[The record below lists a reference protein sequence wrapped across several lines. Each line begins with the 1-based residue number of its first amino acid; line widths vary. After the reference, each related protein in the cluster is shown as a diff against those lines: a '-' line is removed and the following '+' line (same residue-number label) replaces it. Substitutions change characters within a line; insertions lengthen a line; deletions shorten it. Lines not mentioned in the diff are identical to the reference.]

1 MRYLNEVCRAFY
13 PDLHRCACQ
22 CPGLG
27 TTIFFPGQKPLPD
40 GHGVH
45 SLPPPPRMYEPFW
58 QGRHWPARGLALVRE
73 ARRQAVL
80 IKKQLRR
87 VQRDHSATITP
98 AHALSLTT
106 AQLIEPAPFSLTK
119 PKQVL
124 SQRKNCKRQTQ
135 APVPF
140 THIRLHEFSRGDDCA
155 RIGGGVPTKLLVQ
168 TRVPKNAG
176 KQNTNASSM
185 EQSHRQRRSCP
196 RIANICGD
204 APCPLS

>member
-1 MRYLNEVCRAFY
+1 MPMAWLGEDDILSRAEAAARWAWRALLAAAAE
-13 PDLHRCACQ
+13 DVRAILAGEALACKRR
-22 CPGLG
+22 G
-27 TTIFFPGQKPLPD
+27 TR
-40 GHGVH
+40 
-45 SLPPPPRMYEPFW
+45 PR
-58 QGRHWPARGLALVRE
+58 GSAAGGAH
-73 ARRQAVL
+73 
-80 IKKQLRR
+80 KKQLRR

-106 AQLIEPAPFSLTK
+106 AQQIEAALFSLTK

-135 APVPF
+135 APVPL
-140 THIRLHEFSRGDDCA
+140 THSRLHEFSRGDDCT
-155 RIGGGVPTKLLVQ
+155 RIGGGVPTSRTELARTNTS
-168 TRVPKNAG
+168 TRKCGQA
-176 KQNTNASSM
+176 KEQRKCT